1 MAIGGGNIYHAQF
14 GKFFFLLILSTVFQ
28 VISLSLGQLKT
39 PNNRPIIGV
48 LSQEITNPLVKNKYS
63 NYTSY
68 IAASYVKFL
77 EGAGA
82 RVVPIRINLSDDYY
96 ENIVNSVNGVLF
108 PGGGINLE
116 DSGYGKAGI
125 LIYNL
130 ASSLNN
136 DGDYFP
142 LWGTCLGFELMSYI
156 VGGKRA
162 LTVCSALNEA
172 LPLQFYDGYLESRLF
187 RNAPDDIVHLLRN
200 KPMTANFHKFC
211 VTEKSFVSSGLNEQ
225 FKILALSNDF
235 KNESF
240 ISAMEAKD
248 FPFYGVQFHPEKNSY
263 EWNTNLHGIPHSAEA
278 TRVGQYFGEFFVN
291 EARKNGHSFSS
302 PEVEAQSLI
311 YNYQAFPTASVD
323 SSFEQCYFFK

>member
-116 DSGYGKAGI
+116 DSGY
-125 LIYNL
+125 
-130 ASSLNN
+130 
-136 DGDYFP
+136 
-142 LWGTCLGFELMSYI
+142 
-156 VGGKRA
+156 
-162 LTVCSALNEA
+162 
-172 LPLQFYDGYLESRLF
+172 GYLESRLF